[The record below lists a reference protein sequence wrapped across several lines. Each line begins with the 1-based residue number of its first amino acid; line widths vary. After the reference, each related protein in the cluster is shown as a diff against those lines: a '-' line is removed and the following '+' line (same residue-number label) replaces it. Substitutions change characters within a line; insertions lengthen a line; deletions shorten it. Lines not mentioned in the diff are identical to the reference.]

1 MALIKRKTK
10 KKITKQLKKLVKKH
24 GPEIATGLVSTIVAG
39 LTAANLPESDGSEKS
54 KKRKKAAAK
63 SKSSRKAASER
74 TEAKTSEQ

>member
-10 KKITKQLKKLVKKH
+10 KKIKKQIKKLVKKH

-39 LTAANLPESDGSEKS
+39 LTATNLPESDGSGKS

-63 SKSSRKAASER
+63 SKSSKKAVSER
-74 TEAKTSEQ
+74 TKAKTS